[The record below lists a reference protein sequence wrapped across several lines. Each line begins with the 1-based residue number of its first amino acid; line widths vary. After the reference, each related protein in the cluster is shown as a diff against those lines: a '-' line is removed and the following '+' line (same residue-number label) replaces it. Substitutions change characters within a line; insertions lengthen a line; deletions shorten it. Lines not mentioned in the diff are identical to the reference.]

1 MMLLDSLAL
10 VCTMASGWLYIV
22 IILVIHLLVPFL
34 ALLKAALIRPLVL
47 VGHPGC
53 CERIFRR
60 RGSCSGSGTSVVH
73 NHAAFC
79 FNLLFVVICSSQES
93 SCQVSLLPLLS
104 RLVQYCASVIVDGG
118 LGVVVKVESGPGGR
132 GF

>member
-1 MMLLDSLAL
+1 MIPLDSLAL
-10 VCTMASGWLYIV
+10 VCTIASGCLYIV
-22 IILVIHLLVPFL
+22 ISLVIHLLVPLL

-53 CERIFRR
+53 WERFFGR

-79 FNLLFVVICSSQES
+79 FNLLVVICSSQEP
-93 SCQVSLLPLLS
+93 CRQVSLLPLLS